1 MDIVC
6 HCHIDFWETP
16 RQRQRVAKLENRFL
30 EKERHI
36 VDIQIQEFLQ
46 KGIISCS
53 IFQEEQIISPIFLR
67 PKPDGSHRVIFNQK
81 SLNDSVVYQHFKLD
95 TLEKA
100 IQPSP
105 GVLYGVFRFERR
117 LLLGPYS
124 PRTTALSKVSM
135 ERGFVPIPMS
145 PYGPDIVPTSFH

>member
-6 HCHIDFWETP
+6 HCHIDFWETL

-67 PKPDGSHRVIFNQK
+67 PKPDGSHRVIFNLK

-95 TLEKA
+95 TLET
-100 IQPSP
+100 P
-105 GVLYGVFRFERR
+105 
-117 LLLGPYS
+117 
-124 PRTTALSKVSM
+124 TTRSL
-135 ERGFVPIPMS
+135 
-145 PYGPDIVPTSFH
+145 